1 MPHFPIEDEKLRAKG
16 ISRRRGGNTANSL
29 EVILQLQNHDPTMT
43 TETSGAVALHLL
55 AVLPDERSGSAK
67 FICGSIA
74 GVNTAGMSLFR
85 DGYEEAA
92 SSYIIQSQESRSR
105 TIVSI
110 NKLPEMKFQEFK
122 QRVESFASPLAADE
136 MAWFHFEG
144 RIPEITCPCA
154 EFLRNTFPKFRISV
168 ECEKPERR
176 DIDKVARF
184 ANVVFYSKLW
194 AEKNGYGDAR
204 TFLDAQR
211 EVTGE
216 GAMLCCTWGSGGAT
230 ALQKGAKETW
240 ADVKAWHAPAE
251 EQAEIVDTIGA
262 GDTFIAGML
271 SAINNHDD
279 WELQRK
285 VEFANELAGRKV
297 LQEGFG
303 DLGRM
308 MWVAK

>member
-29 EVILQLQNHDPTMT
+29 EVILQLENHDPAMM

-55 AVLPDERSGSAK
+55 AVLPDEHSASAK
-67 FICGSIA
+67 FICESIA

-110 NKLPEMKFQEFK
+110 NKLPEMKIQEFK
-122 QRVESFASPLAADE
+122 QRVESFASPLAAEE
-136 MAWFHFEG
+136 MVWFHFEG
-144 RIPEITCPCA
+144 RIPETTYPCA

-168 ECEKPERR
+168 ECEKPERK
-176 DIDKVARF
+176 DIEKVARF

-204 TFLDAQR
+204 TFLEAQR

-216 GAMLCCTWGSGGAT
+216 GAILCCTWGSGGAT
-230 ALQKGAKETW
+230 ILQKGAKETW
-240 ADVKAWHAPAE
+240 ADVNAWQVYVRCSHHNPILRA
-251 EQAEIVDTIGA
+251 
-262 GDTFIAGML
+262 
-271 SAINNHDD
+271 H
-279 WELQRK
+279 K
-285 VEFANELAGRKV
+285 GRKNCRSR
-297 LQEGFG
+297 LHCGPSYTN
-303 DLGRM
+303 GRPAATRLTSFYCVCRH
-308 MWVAK
+308 VAAQQAIVYAVCSQ